1 MHDHTRW
8 GNGAATVHEV
18 VIGRDGIVRPRAG
31 IRQLLRQVY
40 VGRVRVGRCA
50 EEKRVEGEGAAAS
63 EGAGGADDARG
74 GTGDAAGWSR
84 RGPGGEG
91 AGFEAAILDDGG
103 VGVAA
108 GCGRG

>member
-1 MHDHTRW
+1 M
-8 GNGAATVHEV
+8 
-18 VIGRDGIVRPRAG
+18 
-31 IRQLLRQVY
+31 LRQVY
-40 VGRVRVGRCA
+40 GGRVRVGGCA
-50 EEKRVEGEGAAAS
+50 EEKRVEREGAAAS
-63 EGAGGADDARG
+63 EGAGGADDVRG